1 MAIDAAGAAGTREQ
15 VLARI
20 EQDWRDLA
28 NARRRSTIL
37 GLTILAALV
46 AASLWFANESNAA
59 GFWERLP
66 HIADF
71 VGYLWPEAW
80 DKNHWS
86 DIWRAMFDLGTPY
99 ADGTQRTNYTD
110 GRVFIYGGYYV
121 PLYFYLMF
129 VTVNIALLSTLVGFV
144 LGFALCF
151 LAATNVTTNTALRFV
166 VRRVLEFLRA
176 FPEIV
181 IAVLWASILSLGPI
195 PAIIAIATH
204 TTGALGKLFY
214 EVVENADG
222 KPSEGLAAVGAGWL
236 QRIRYGLVPLVLPN
250 FLSYALLR
258 FEINIRES
266 TIIGAV
272 GGGGIGDE
280 LRLAIS
286 RGFGPKATAMMI
298 LLFVTVVIIDR
309 VSAMLRR
316 RIVGADFYAHIA

>member
-1 MAIDAAGAAGTREQ
+1 MSVELANEGLSRDA

-20 EQDWRDLA
+20 EADWRQLA
-28 NARRRSTIL
+28 RSRRNSTIL
-37 GLTILAALV
+37 GLTILSLLV
-46 AASLWFANESNAA
+46 VASLWFANETNS
-59 GFWERLP
+59 GSFWDRWP
-66 HIADF
+66 HVADF
-71 VGYLWPEAW
+71 VGYLWPEPW
-80 DKNHWS
+80 LQNHWS
-86 DIWRAMFDLGTPY
+86 DIWRALFDLETPF
-99 ADGTQRTNYTD
+99 ADGTQRTNYAE
-110 GRVFIYGGYYV
+110 GRVQVYGGYYV
-121 PLYFYLMF
+121 PEYFYLMLE
-129 VTVNIALLSTLVGFV
+129 TINIALFSTLI
-144 LGFALCF
+144 GFALAFGLCF
-151 LAATNVTTNTALRFV
+151 LAAANVTANRTLRFAT
-166 VRRVLEFLRA
+166 RRGMEFMRA

-204 TTGALGKLFY
+204 TTGALGKLFF

-222 KPSEGLAAVGAGWL
+222 KPTEGLSAVGAGWL
-236 QRIRYGLVPLVLPN
+236 QRIRYGLVPQVLPN

-286 RGFGPKATAMMI
+286 RGFGPKATAMII

-316 RIVGADFYAHIA
+316 RIVGATFFAHVA

>member
-1 MAIDAAGAAGTREQ
+1 MSTETAGRAESSQ
-15 VLARI
+15 EVLARI
-20 EQDWRDLA
+20 ERDWRQLA
-28 NARRRSTIL
+28 NARQRSTIL
-37 GLTILAALV
+37 GLTILAVLV
-46 AASLWFANESNAA
+46 ASSLWFANASNAA

-66 HIADF
+66 HVADF
-71 VGYLWPEAW
+71 VGYLWPEDW
-80 DKNHWS
+80 SNNHWS
-86 DIWRAMFDLGTPY
+86 DIWRAMFDLDTPY
-99 ADGTQRTNYTD
+99 ADGTQRTNYPE
-110 GRVFIYGGYYV
+110 GRVYIYGGTYI

-129 VTVNIALLSTLVGFV
+129 VTVNIALLATLVGFV

-151 LAATNVTTNTALRFV
+151 LAATNTTTNTALRFV
-166 VRRVLEFLRA
+166 VRRVLEFMRA

-214 EVVENADG
+214 EVVENTDG

-236 QRIRYGLVPLVLPN
+236 QRVRYGLVPLVLPN

-298 LLFVTVVIIDR
+298 LLFGTVVIIDR

-316 RIVGADFYAHIA
+316 RIVGANFYAHIA